1 MRDILFRGKNTFSGA
16 WVYGSLIK
24 TGTFCCILQDDNGTD
39 FEYPYLDPDLGVIDG
54 CATPVDPTSI
64 GQFTGKVDKN
74 GTKIFE
80 GDVVRSY
87 MDYGPAGMNSTEVK
101 IRFNE
106 DVGGYEWQYFDMA
119 TVEVIS
125 NIHDM

>member
-24 TGTFCCILQDDNGTD
+24 TGTFCSILQDDN
-39 FEYPYLDPDLGVIDG
+39 VIDG
-54 CATPVDPTSI
+54 CATPVDPTSV

-80 GDVVRSY
+80 GDIVRSY
-87 MDYGPAGMNSTEVK
+87 MDYGPAGMNSAEVK